1 MSTLKSSLMSHVCPL
16 SVMIKRRGMKKW
28 LGITFQQ
35 KALSFFYHR
44 NKTLAKGRGG
54 IAAAAAAAAVVAVAA
69 AVVGS

>member
-1 MSTLKSSLMSHVCPL
+1 
-16 SVMIKRRGMKKW
+16 MIKRRGMKKW
-28 LGITFQQ
+28 LGITFQE

-54 IAAAAAAAAVVAVAA
+54 IAASAVVVALVAA